1 LGAGEV
7 LMRQGDQGK
16 SCFVI
21 LAGALEALTYLGGQE
36 FVLEVRQAG
45 QIMGEMALIDRS
57 PRSATVRA
65 ASDSILAELDEQGF
79 FALMHADPEVALELL
94 RGGTSSLRRTN
105 RDMVAGLEAKNAEL
119 MRAYHDLQAAQAD
132 LIRLGRIEEELS
144 VARRI
149 QQLFL
154 PRELPAPPGWEVAA
168 FSRGALAVGGDFF
181 DYIALPGGQIG
192 FVVADVAGK
201 GVPAALFVA
210 LARSLVRATSQSLAP
225 NYGAGD
231 LALDDLILAA
241 IGVTNSYMVREHA
254 DNTMFITLFYGILEP
269 ESGRLHYA
277 NAGHNPP
284 MLVARDGSVR
294 ELELGC
300 LPLGVIE
307 DQNLRI
313 VETFIQP
320 GETLVG
326 FSDGITEAMNA
337 NNEMFG
343 EERLIETLRTH
354 ATIDADSLVEAVI
367 RRVDAFVAG
376 APQSDDITLLAFHHL
391 L

>member
-1 LGAGEV
+1 
-7 LMRQGDQGK
+7 
-16 SCFVI
+16 
-21 LAGALEALTYLGGQE
+21 
-36 FVLEVRQAG
+36 
-45 QIMGEMALIDRS
+45 
-57 PRSATVRA
+57 
-65 ASDSILAELDEQGF
+65 
-79 FALMHADPEVALELL
+79 
-94 RGGTSSLRRTN
+94 
-105 RDMVAGLEAKNAEL
+105 
-119 MRAYHDLQAAQAD
+119 
-132 LIRLGRIEEELS
+132 
-144 VARRI
+144 
-149 QQLFL
+149 
-154 PRELPAPPGWEVAA
+154 
-168 FSRGALAVGGDFF
+168 
-181 DYIALPGGQIG
+181 
-192 FVVADVAGK
+192 
-201 GVPAALFVA
+201 LFVA

-284 MLVARDGSVR
+284 MLVSRDGSVR